1 MYRILIALAYM
12 MQQLKNIL
20 LDNSSTICLPE
31 SALCSRRE
39 LYTKSLLNQNIKD
52 GPKSKL
58 DKFSGF

>member
-1 MYRILIALAYM
+1 
-12 MQQLKNIL
+12 MQLLKNIF
-20 LDNSSTICLPE
+20 LDNRSTICLPE